1 MLLDRS
7 VLGKEPLKVLKFST
21 APSTFNKCKKKAE
34 LQRTGMEIAMFLLGN
49 FASSLIG

>member
-7 VLGKEPLKVLKFST
+7 VLEKEPLKVLKFST
-21 APSTFNKCKKKAE
+21 APSKCKKKAG